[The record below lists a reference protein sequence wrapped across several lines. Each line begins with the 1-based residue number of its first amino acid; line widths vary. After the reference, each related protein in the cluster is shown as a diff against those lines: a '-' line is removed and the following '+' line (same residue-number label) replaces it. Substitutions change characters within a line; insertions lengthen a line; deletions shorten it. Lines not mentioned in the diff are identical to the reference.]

1 VAAVWL
7 RFRVELRTHWRAW
20 LTLALLS
27 GLAGGVLIAGAAGAR
42 RTDSALARHLVA
54 YRFRDA
60 RVSPGLTDKQLATLR
75 VAAASS
81 FGAVLQGSG
90 HDAQGRAVPDVGPHA
105 VEFYAS
111 QDGRDGVTLDRWKL
125 LAGRRPDSSK
135 ADEALVDSRA
145 ARTFGVRPGD
155 TIVVPTYRLE
165 PLLPGREFGP
175 PVRVRVVGVVAAT
188 DPVDYP
194 GGVVRLTPAFLRDR
208 ASRCGCEGFVDVRL
222 KRGAEDLPAFR
233 REVERLGGGVI
244 DDQRDK
250 SREIQ
255 GSIHELAQALWFAV
269 AVGALLSVLLLAHA
283 LARLA
288 ASASYQYPTLRA
300 VGMTRRQL
308 FALGVARAGT
318 IALVAAVLAVGT
330 SIALSP
336 LAPVGYARE
345 LEPNPGLAIDAL
357 AAGLGSV
364 AVLAAVLLAGA
375 LAAARAARRRDAA
388 PAGEGLGRVRAADT
402 LARWGLPATL
412 VSGVRLALARGRSS
426 SAPLVGSALIGVI
439 LAVVVVGA
447 AVTFSASLSH
457 LFSTPRLFGQNW
469 DYRGQL
475 AENLSNGSDTPAL
488 RSLLSDPSISA
499 VAQGDDLETVRVDGR
514 QVGVRAMNNLKRSV
528 RPTVIDGRAP
538 TGDNEVLLGT
548 KTMSAL
554 RLRIG
559 DTVEV
564 QGVALVKRPMR
575 IVGRGVLPRG
585 DHNQLGEGAAMTYSA
600 FQRLGLGTSG
610 EFVVQAR
617 IAPGAD
623 RARTL
628 AKLERLLGPPD
639 PGPPSLVADFGGV
652 GELPTVISAL
662 LVAIA
667 AAALAQTLV
676 LEVRRRRRDLAI
688 LKTLGFDR
696 RQLRAAVA
704 WQSTTFAAIGLLV
717 GLPLGNAV
725 GRWAWN
731 LFAEQLGVVPE
742 PVTPVPLLLLIVP
755 VAIVLANL
763 VALVP
768 ARIAAR
774 TRPALVLRAE

>member
-1 VAAVWL
+1 VAAVWT
-7 RFRVELRTHWRAW
+7 RFRVELRTGWRAW
-20 LTLALLS
+20 LTLAVLT
-27 GLAGGVLIAGAAGAR
+27 GLAGGFLVAAAAGAR

-60 RVSPGLTDKQLATLR
+60 RVWPGGNKKKVATLKE
-75 VAAASS
+75 VAASS
-81 FGAVLQGSG
+81 VGEELFGTGR
-90 HDAQGRAVPDVGPHA
+90 DAQGRAVPEVGPRA
-105 VEFYAS
+105 VLFYAS
-111 QDGRDGVTLDRWKL
+111 EDGRDGVTLDRWKL
-125 LAGRRPDSSK
+125 LAGRRPDSSN
-135 ADEALVDSRA
+135 ADEALLDSRA

-155 TIVVPTYRLE
+155 TISVPTYRLR
-165 PLLPGREFGP
+165 PT
-175 PVRVRVVGVVAAT
+175 VRVRVVGIVAAT

-194 GGVVRLTPAFLRDR
+194 GGVVRLTPAVARDQP
-208 ASRCGCEGFVDVRL
+208 SNCGCYGFVDVRL
-222 KRGAEDLPAFR
+222 KRGAEDIPALR
-233 REVERLGGGVI
+233 RGVARLGGGVV

-255 GSIHELAQALWFAV
+255 GSIHDLAQALWFAV
-269 AVGALLSVLLLAHA
+269 ALGALLSVLLLAHA

-288 ASASYQYPTLRA
+288 ASASLQYPTLRA

-308 FALGVARAGT
+308 IALGVTRAGT
-318 IALVAAVLAVGT
+318 IALVAAALAVGT
-330 SIALSP
+330 SVALSP

-345 LEPNPGLAIDAL
+345 LEPNPGLAIDPL
-357 AAGLGSV
+357 AVGLGGV
-364 AVLAAVLLAGA
+364 AVLAAVLLAGV
-375 LAAARAARRRDAA
+375 LAAVRAARRGEAG

-426 SAPLVGSALIGVI
+426 TTPPVGSALVGVI

-447 AVTFSASLSH
+447 ALTFSASLGH

-475 AENLSNGSDTPAL
+475 ADNLANGSNTPAVAAIVH
-488 RSLLSDPSISA
+488 DPSISA
-499 VAQGDDLETVRVDGR
+499 VAQGDDVGTVRVDGR
-514 QVGVRAMNNLKRSV
+514 QVGVRAMRNLKGSV
-528 RPTVIDGRAP
+528 PPTVIEGRGP
-538 TGDNEVLLGT
+538 TRDNEVLLGT

-559 DTVEV
+559 NTVEV
-564 QGVALVKRPMR
+564 QGVSLVRRRMR
-575 IVGRGVLPRG
+575 IVGRGILPRG
-585 DHNQLGEGAAMTYSA
+585 AHNGLGEGAAMTYSA
-600 FQRLGLGTSG
+600 YQRLGLGTSG
-610 EFVVQAR
+610 DFVLQVR
-617 IAPGAD
+617 IAHGAD

-639 PGPPSLVADFGGV
+639 PGPPSVVADFGGIA
-652 GELPTVISAL
+652 ELPTVISAL

-667 AAALAQTLV
+667 AGALAQTLV

-704 WQSTTFAAIGLLV
+704 WQATTFAAIGLLI
-717 GLPLGNAV
+717 GLPLGDAL

-731 LFAEQLGVVPE
+731 LFADKLGVVPE
-742 PVTPVPLLLLIVP
+742 PVTPLPLLLLVVP
-755 VAIVLANL
+755 GAIILANL
-763 VALVP
+763 VAIVP

-774 TRPALVLRAE
+774 TRPGLVLRAE